1 MPYLLCPVQP
11 SLFSREQVTGVCII
25 HGIEAWEARM
35 DLLSSLFG
43 GLCSLL
49 GESLGRLVLRFLT
62 RGRYPGKSAYWDGVC
77 EIIGLLTTIICITA
91 IIGTLLLVYA
101 LTR

>member
-1 MPYLLCPVQP
+1 
-11 SLFSREQVTGVCII
+11 
-25 HGIEAWEARM
+25 M
-35 DLLSSLFG
+35 DLLSSFFG

-49 GESLGRLVLRFLT
+49 GEGLGRVVLRFLS

-77 EIIGLLTTIICITA
+77 EIIGLFTA
-91 IIGTLLLVYA
+91 ITGIIAIVVLVYA

>member
-1 MPYLLCPVQP
+1 
-11 SLFSREQVTGVCII
+11 
-25 HGIEAWEARM
+25 M

-49 GESLGRLVLRFLT
+49 CDALGRFVLRFLS

-77 EIIGLLTTIICITA
+77 EIIGLFTA
-91 IIGTLLLVYA
+91 ITGIIATVVLIYA